1 MLYMVTTTHPLN
13 RADEIGKVYM
23 ERMKKPKAE
32 YVNRVG
38 MWLAPGGKGVK
49 SWTIYEVENG
59 QEVEGYKEIASRHSE
74 YFHIEGFELNIEA
87 VLKPE
92 DALSLIGMDPP
103 A

>member
-1 MLYMVTTTHPLN
+1 MLYMVTTTYPLN
-13 RADEIGKVYM
+13 RANEIGKVYM

-32 YVNRVG
+32 HVNRVG

-59 QEVEGYKEIASRHSE
+59 HEDEGYKEIGSRHSE
-74 YFHIEGFELNIEA
+74 YFHIEGFEMNIEP

-92 DALSLIGMDPP
+92 DALSLIGMAPP

>member
-1 MLYMVTTTHPLN
+1 MLYMVTTTYPLKCAN
-13 RADEIGKVYM
+13 EIGKVYM

-32 YVNRVG
+32 HVKRVG

-59 QEVEGYKEIASRHSE
+59 HEDEGYKEITSRHSE
-74 YFHIEGFELNIEA
+74 YFHIEGFEINIEA

-92 DALSLIGMDPP
+92 DALPLI
-103 A
+103 